1 MKKFTPFL
9 TLILVG
15 CSNLP
20 KDALIKDAE
29 ITTPWGHTSA
39 SVIATGKAA
48 QNLTAE
54 ERDSIVKHT
63 TKK

>member
-1 MKKFTPFL
+1 MKKLIPFL
-9 TLILVG
+9 VFLAG

-20 KDALIKDAE
+20 KDSLIKDAE

-54 ERDSIVKHT
+54 ERDAIVKHT
-63 TKK
+63 KK